1 MSEQQRTVPAARY
14 TAPAGVLTA
23 PQYRP
28 EIASGTSQVDPLE
41 AAEPESSL
49 RSVPLPFLGSLFAD
63 FTLKRFL
70 TCPACSLVSSSVDLG
85 FWGGARARGMP
96 RVVVARVGLG

>member
-14 TAPAGVLTA
+14 TAPAGVLIA

-28 EIASGTSQVDPLE
+28 PVVSGTSQVDPLE

-49 RSVPLPFLGSLFAD
+49 RSVPFPKLGSLFAD
-63 FTLKRFL
+63 FTQKVVLDV
-70 TCPACSLVSSSVDLG
+70 PSL
-85 FWGGARARGMP
+85 
-96 RVVVARVGLG
+96 

>member
-1 MSEQQRTVPAARY
+1 MGKQLLTLPAARY

-49 RSVPLPFLGSLFAD
+49 RSAPFPKLDDFFVTSL
-63 FTLKRFL
+63 KKGFL
-70 TCPACSLVSSSVDLG
+70 TLSLYVSD
-85 FWGGARARGMP
+85 
-96 RVVVARVGLG
+96 

>member
-1 MSEQQRTVPAARY
+1 MSAQQRIVPAARY
-14 TAPAGVLTA
+14 TAPAGVLIA

-49 RSVPLPFLGSLFAD
+49 RSAPFPKLGSLFAD
-63 FTLKRFL
+63 FTQKAALDR
-70 TCPACSLVSSSVDLG
+70 PSL
-85 FWGGARARGMP
+85 
-96 RVVVARVGLG
+96 